1 MGFSGVKLNTVE
13 KLIFLFNN
21 DILPVVYESGSLG
34 ASGDLAPLAHLCLP
48 LIGEGM
54 VNFKNKK
61 VSAKEIFNS
70 FSEDVLELDSKEV

>member
-1 MGFSGVKLNTVE
+1 MLLLKVNALSMGFSGVKLNTVE

-34 ASGDLAPLAHLCLP
+34 ASWDLAPLAHLCLP

-70 FSEDVLELDSKEV
+70 F